1 MSDQNQYLISSSAT
15 SRVISDHPEVPSARI
30 LLGWF
35 SQDSSFLLRFSGS
48 NFPPSDST
56 LLLDSKF
63 PFFVVVFGVEAI
75 SLRPPPQD
83 PSSELLA
90 SATVVPLNQV

>member
-1 MSDQNQYLISSSAT
+1 M
-15 SRVISDHPEVPSARI
+15 SDHPGLSSARI

-35 SQDSSFLLRFSGS
+35 SQDPSFLLRFSGS

-63 PFFVVVFGVEAI
+63 PFFVVFGVEVI

-90 SATVVPLNQV
+90 SVTVVPLNQV

>member
-1 MSDQNQYLISSSAT
+1 MSDQTQYLISSST
-15 SRVISDHPEVPSARI
+15 TFGVMSDHLEVPSARI

-48 NFPPSDST
+48 NFLLTDST

-75 SLRPPPQD
+75 SLRLPPQD
-83 PSSELLA
+83 PSSELPA
-90 SATVVPLNQV
+90 SITVVPLNQV